1 MARFVTSCLIVV
13 AILLAADVRA
23 EDSSDTALAEALFR
37 DARELMDQKKYAEA
51 CPKLEESYRLVE
63 KLGTLL
69 NLATCHERQG
79 RTGSAWGEYTKA
91 VTAAKQAG
99 EEERVEYA
107 RTRLAELEGKLTNLV
122 VEVPEPVPGIQV
134 LIDDKPIGKAAWRTP
149 IPLDPGEHE
158 LIARAPGHALWSKQ
172 LTLPR
177 GPSTVSEKVPALKV
191 VDASAVE
198 TAEEPSNAQWIAG
211 WVVGAVGVVA
221 LGVGAYFGIDTILKQ
236 NESEDHCVDTLCD
249 AEGVALREDGEVSA
263 NVANVTIAIGAAAVV
278 TGIVLL
284 VTADRGGQE
293 SGMWLGPVVG
303 SSQWGLAGGARW

>member
-1 MARFVTSCLIVV
+1 MVV
-13 AILLAADVRA
+13 AALLAVLDVRA

-37 DARELMDQKKYAEA
+37 DARELMEQKKYAEA

-91 VTAAKQAG
+91 VTLAKQTG

-107 RTRLAELEGKLTNLV
+107 RTRLAELEGQLTNLV

-158 LIARAPGHALWSKQ
+158 LVARAPGHALWSKQ
-172 LTLPR
+172 VALPR
-177 GPSTVSEKVPALKV
+177 GPSTVTEKIPALKV
-191 VDASAVE
+191 VDESAVE
-198 TAEEPSNAQWIAG
+198 TSAEPPNAQWIAG
-211 WVVGAVGVVA
+211 WVVGAVGLVA
-221 LGVGAYFGIDTILKQ
+221 LGVGTYFGIDTILKQ

-284 VTADRGGQE
+284 VTADRGE
-293 SGMWLGPVVG
+293 EETGMWISPFVG
-303 SSQWGLAGGARW
+303 SSEWGVAAGARW

>member
-1 MARFVTSCLIVV
+1 MTRFLSSCLIAV
-13 AILLAADVRA
+13 ALLAVADVRA

-69 NLATCHERQG
+69 NLATCHEREG

-91 VTAAKQAG
+91 VTVAKQAG

-107 RTRLAELEGKLTNLV
+107 RTRLAELEGKLTNLI

-172 LTLPR
+172 VKLPP
-177 GPSTVSEKVPALKV
+177 GPSTVTERVPALKV
-191 VDASAVE
+191 VDEGAVE
-198 TAEEPSNAQWIAG
+198 PAEEPSNAQWIAG

-249 AEGVALREDGEVSA
+249 ADGVALREDGEVSA

-293 SGMWLGPVVG
+293 SGMWIGPIVG
-303 SSQWGLAGGARW
+303 SSEWGVAAGARW